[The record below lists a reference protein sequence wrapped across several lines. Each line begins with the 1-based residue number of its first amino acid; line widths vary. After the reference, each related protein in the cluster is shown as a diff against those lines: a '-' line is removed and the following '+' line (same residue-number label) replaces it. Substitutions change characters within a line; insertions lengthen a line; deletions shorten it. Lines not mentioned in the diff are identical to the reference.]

1 MATLPVKQ
9 CLTGAGPATSIR
21 SEMKTK
27 PEGFYGLLG
36 QRIRLL
42 RQQKAL
48 TQEQLGNRLTPAVT
62 RASIANIETGKQRVL
77 AHTLV
82 QLSQALEVSVDDLA
96 REDSTPVSAEVA
108 EQLNVVLRK
117 RLRLSAKQASRF
129 TETLGF
135 RTSRGTS
142 G

>member
-1 MATLPVKQ
+1 
-9 CLTGAGPATSIR
+9 
-21 SEMKTK
+21 MKTK
-27 PEGFYGLLG
+27 LEEFYGMLG
-36 QRIRLL
+36 QRIRTL

-48 TQEQLGNRLTPAVT
+48 TQEQLGNRLTPTVT

-82 QLSQALEVSVDDLA
+82 QLSHALEVSVDDLA

-135 RTSRGTS
+135 KTSR
-142 G
+142 